1 MRKLSKKI
9 KSILRRVFGRSHP
22 DIYTAVKDYAEKKG
36 LDVGDVVAAAVS
48 AYLASDAE
56 GKEALEKAVA
66 ESRSVKSGG
75 GGANLKVAI
84 NLFKEMC
91 GAMGELFTTMNEA
104 RSKLSA
110 ASLIAD
116 YKAVTEAAQ
125 QIKKLGS
132 ESGSGTLEDTIATIF
147 LQNLLGGK
155 LPKVKSRKPTGQAP
169 VEKIGE
175 D

>member
-1 MRKLSKKI
+1 MSKRI

-66 ESRSVKSGG
+66 ESKPAKGG
-75 GGANLKVAI
+75 STSLKPAI
-84 NLFKEMC
+84 GLFKEMC
-91 GAMGELFTTMNEA
+91 EAMGELFTTMNEA

-125 QIKKLGS
+125 EIKKLGS
-132 ESGSGTLEDTIATIF
+132 ESGSGTLEDTIAVSYTH
-147 LQNLLGGK
+147 LT
-155 LPKVKSRKPTGQAP
+155 LPTKRIV
-169 VEKIGE
+169 
-175 D
+175 

>member
-1 MRKLSKKI
+1 LSKKI

-22 DIYTAVKDYAEKKG
+22 DIYTAVKDYAEKRG

-66 ESRSVKSGG
+66 SSRPAKSGSVS
-75 GGANLKVAI
+75 LRPAI
-84 NLFKEMC
+84 EMFKEMC
-91 GAMGELFTTMNEA
+91 GAMGDMFKTMNEA
-104 RSKLSA
+104 RSSLQA

-125 QIKKLGS
+125 EIKKLGS
-132 ESGSGTLEDTIATIF
+132 ESGSGSLEDTIATIF
-147 LQNLLGGK
+147 LENLLGGR
-155 LPKVKSRKPTGQAP
+155 LRKVKSKRPTGKAP